1 MNTLRDARTIGIPQC
16 IAAIGLAALLT
27 PVGAA
32 AQPPSDASG
41 GLLDRPMRALHVSGN
56 WGTHPD
62 LVERWDRQGPLIPPD
77 FVTHLRELH
86 IDWIGISVALHYDDS
101 MDSTV
106 ERAYDTWRNVPT
118 WEDDVLRQLLREFR
132 ALGIDVYLTLA
143 FESHEAYRSARPA
156 ERWQLGDP
164 GDPDTGVPADGTT
177 NIRREFWP
185 WNPEHP
191 DHDRFVAE
199 FWRTYT
205 DQAVHFARMCQ
216 QEGVRMYSL
225 GTETEALFR
234 TRPTDEHWRN
244 DFADE
249 LHVLVDRVRAVY
261 DGLVTYNMHSF
272 GFTREYR
279 EEAWSR
285 HLWDDVDLDVIGTS
299 AWFPLLE
306 REALSTVPS
315 VSTLQQQYEQLFRN
329 VILPVA
335 ERHPDRPIVFTEYSV
350 IDTTWGP
357 SDPARGLGPDDP
369 EYWFVFSDKDGNGL
383 DDGRETQA
391 NMIRALFNTL
401 DAHPDTVY
409 GAFFWD
415 NWIAGDEQWQE
426 WAARI
431 RNFDIRDK
439 PSEEVVRSA
448 YASWRDR
455 HNRPPRPVG
464 ALGPLTLGVD
474 DGPVSFDVAV
484 AFHDPDGDP
493 LTYGAAPAAP
503 GVVATAVSG
512 STLTV
517 TPVAAGT
524 VTVTVTAADPLG
536 LSATQ
541 TFRVAVTAPATGS
554 FTDDPLV
561 PGVTPV
567 RAIHFTELRT
577 RIDALR
583 ATAGLPRFVWT
594 DPILRTGMTP
604 VRLVHLLE
612 LRSALADAYAAAGR
626 SAPPYTDAAPQAG
639 RTSIRTT
646 HLMELRAAVAALE

>member
-1 MNTLRDARTIGIPQC
+1 MNTLRDARTIGTPQC
-16 IAAIGLAALLT
+16 IAAIGLIAFLAS
-27 PVGAA
+27 VGAA
-32 AQPPSDASG
+32 AQRPSDASG

-86 IDWIGISVALHYDDS
+86 IDWVGISVALHYDDS

-118 WEDDVLRQLLREFR
+118 WEDDVLRQLLRELQ

-177 NIRREFWP
+177 NIRRELWP
-185 WNPEHP
+185 WSPEHP

-234 TRPTDEHWRN
+234 TRPTDDHWRN
-244 DFADE
+244 DFAEE

-285 HLWDDVDLDVIGTS
+285 YLWDDLDLDVIGTS

-335 ERHPDRPIVFTEYSV
+335 ERHPDRPMVFTEYSV

-391 NMIRALFNTL
+391 NMIQALFNTL
-401 DAHPDTVY
+401 DAHPEAVY

-426 WAARI
+426 WAALI

-448 YASWRDR
+448 YALWRDR
-455 HNRPPRPVG
+455 YNRPPAPVG
-464 ALGPLTLGVD
+464 ALGPLTIGVD
-474 DGPVSFDVAV
+474 DAAV
-484 AFHDPDGDP
+484 NLDLAAAFRDPDGDP
-493 LTYGAAPAAP
+493 LTYRATSSAPA
-503 GVVATAVSG
+503 VVATAVSG

-517 TPVAAGT
+517 TPAAAGT
-524 VTVTVTAADPLG
+524 ATVTVTAADPLG

-541 TFRVAVTAPATGS
+541 TFTVAVTAAATGT

-561 PGVTPV
+561 PGLTPV
-567 RAIHFTELRT
+567 RAVHFTELRT

-583 ATAGLPRFVWT
+583 ATAGLQRFPWT
-594 DPILRTGMTP
+594 DPMLRTGMTP

-612 LRSALADAYAAAGR
+612 LRSALAEAYAAAER
-626 SAPPYTDAAPQAG
+626 PAPTYTDASPQAG
-639 RTSIRTT
+639 RTPIRTT
-646 HLMELRAAVAALE
+646 HLMELRTAVAALE

>member
-1 MNTLRDARTIGIPQC
+1 MNTLHDARTIGPPQC
-16 IAAIGLAALLT
+16 IAAIGLAALT
-27 PVGAA
+27 SVGAA
-32 AQPPSDASG
+32 AQRPSDASG

-86 IDWIGISVALHYDDS
+86 VDWVGISVALHYDDS

-106 ERAYDTWRNVPT
+106 ERAYDTWRDVPT

-164 GDPDTGVPADGTT
+164 GDPDTGVPADGTI

-234 TRPTDEHWRN
+234 TRPTDDHWRN

-249 LHVLVDRVRAVY
+249 LHVLVDRVRTVY
-261 DGLVTYNMHSF
+261 DGFVTYNMHSF
-272 GFTREYR
+272 GFTRKYR

-285 HLWDDVDLDVIGTS
+285 HLWDDLDLDVIGTS

-329 VILPVA
+329 VILPLA
-335 ERHPDRPIVFTEYSV
+335 ERHPARPIVFTEYSV

-448 YASWRDR
+448 YALWRDR
-455 HNRPPRPVG
+455 YNRPPGPVG
-464 ALGPLTLGVD
+464 ALGPLAIGVND
-474 DGPVSFDVAV
+474 AAVSLDVAA
-484 AFHDPDGDP
+484 AFRDPDGDP
-493 LTYGAAPAAP
+493 LTYRATSSAP
-503 GVVATAVSG
+503 GVVATAVTG

-524 VTVTVTAADPLG
+524 ATVTVTATDPLG
-536 LSATQ
+536 SRATQ
-541 TFRVAVTAPATGS
+541 EFGVAVTAAATGT

-561 PGVTPV
+561 PGLTPV
-567 RAIHFTELRT
+567 RAVHFTELRT

-583 ATAGLPRFVWT
+583 AAAGLPRFVWT
-594 DPILRTGMTP
+594 DPTLRTGMTP

-626 SAPPYTDAAPQAG
+626 SAPPYTDASPQAG
-639 RTSIRTT
+639 RTPIRAT
-646 HLMELRAAVAALE
+646 HLMELRAAVAAVE

>member
-16 IAAIGLAALLT
+16 IAAIGLAALLAS
-27 PVGAA
+27 VGAA
-32 AQPPSDASG
+32 AQRPSDASG

-86 IDWIGISVALHYDDS
+86 VDWVGISVALHYDDS

-106 ERAYDTWRNVPT
+106 ERAYDTWRDVPT

-143 FESHEAYRSARPA
+143 FESHEAYRSERPA

-185 WNPEHP
+185 WSPEHP

-225 GTETEALFR
+225 GSETEALFR
-234 TRPTDEHWRN
+234 TRPTDDHWRN
-244 DFADE
+244 DFAEE

-285 HLWDDVDLDVIGTS
+285 YLWDDLDLDVIGTS
-299 AWFPLLE
+299 AWFPLLD

-357 SDPARGLGPDDP
+357 SDPARGLAPDDP

-401 DAHPDTVY
+401 DAHPNTVY

-448 YASWRDR
+448 YASWRAR
-455 HNRPPRPVG
+455 YNRPPGPVG
-464 ALGPLTLGVD
+464 TLGPLTIGVD
-474 DGPVSFDVAV
+474 DAPVSFDVAA
-484 AFHDPDGDP
+484 AFRDPDGDT
-493 LTYGAAPAAP
+493 LTYRATSSAL

-524 VTVTVTAADPLG
+524 ATVPVTAADPLG

-541 TFRVAVTAPATGS
+541 TFRVAVTAAATGT

-567 RAIHFTELRT
+567 RAVHFTELRT

-583 ATAGLPRFVWT
+583 ERAGLPRFGWT

-604 VRLVHLLE
+604 VRLMHLLE

-626 SAPPYTDAAPQAG
+626 SGPPYTDASPQAG
-639 RTSIRTT
+639 RTPIRTT
-646 HLMELRAAVAALE
+646 HLMELRAAVAELE

>member
-1 MNTLRDARTIGIPQC
+1 MNTLRDERAIGTPRR
-16 IAAIGLAALLT
+16 IAAIGLAAFLT
-27 PVGAA
+27 SVGAA
-32 AQPPSDASG
+32 AQRPGDASG

-77 FVTHLRELH
+77 FVTHLQELH
-86 IDWIGISVALHYDDS
+86 VDWIGISVALHYDDS

-106 ERAYDTWRNVPT
+106 ERAYDASRNVPT
-118 WEDDVLRQLLREFR
+118 WDDDVLRQLLRELR

-164 GDPDTGVPADGTT
+164 GDPDTGVPADGTA

-185 WNPEHP
+185 WSPEHP
-191 DHDRFVAE
+191 EHDRFVAE

-234 TRPTDEHWRN
+234 TRPTDDHWRN

-285 HLWDDVDLDVIGTS
+285 YLWDDLDLDVIGTS

-315 VSTLQQQYEQLFRN
+315 VSTLRQQYEQLFRN

-335 ERHPDRPIVFTEYSV
+335 ERHPERPIVFTEYSV

-369 EYWFVFSDKDGNGL
+369 DYWYVFSDKDGNGL

-391 NMIRALFNTL
+391 NMIQALFNTL
-401 DAHPDTVY
+401 DAHPDAVH

-415 NWIAGDEQWQE
+415 NWIASDEQWQE
-426 WAARI
+426 WAALI

-439 PSEEVVRSA
+439 PSERS
-448 YASWRDR
+448 SG
-455 HNRPPRPVG
+455 PRTPCG
-464 ALGPLTLGVD
+464 GTATTGRRGRWARSGP
-474 DGPVSFDVAV
+474 
-484 AFHDPDGDP
+484 
-493 LTYGAAPAAP
+493 
-503 GVVATAVSG
+503 
-512 STLTV
+512 
-517 TPVAAGT
+517 
-524 VTVTVTAADPLG
+524 
-536 LSATQ
+536 
-541 TFRVAVTAPATGS
+541 
-554 FTDDPLV
+554 
-561 PGVTPV
+561 
-567 RAIHFTELRT
+567 
-577 RIDALR
+577 
-583 ATAGLPRFVWT
+583 
-594 DPILRTGMTP
+594 
-604 VRLVHLLE
+604 
-612 LRSALADAYAAAGR
+612 
-626 SAPPYTDAAPQAG
+626 
-639 RTSIRTT
+639 
-646 HLMELRAAVAALE
+646 